1 MCFSKIKSIS
11 LGQVF
16 SAEIKHLKIEC
27 EKEINW
33 QIFWM
38 KKKREEK
45 FKFKDLALGLIFSK
59 ENQQL
64 KMEYEKEII
73 C

>member
-1 MCFSKIKSIS
+1 MWERDKLTNI
-11 LGQVF
+11 LN
-16 SAEIKHLKIEC
+16 E
-27 EKEINW
+27 
-33 QIFWM
+33 